1 MEFSYLDTRTPEGWQ
16 EWELVNADVGER
28 GVGVERALAPES
40 VDGDLDAVDVDIDDC
55 RDLYV
60 LDSAGYVYR
69 YDGEKGE
76 MVRLPC
82 LGPEEDG
89 STDPSVLCI
98 TSDTIYVADGASGRI
113 RAISRELLQRRWV
126 SETRFADP
134 VGIVNEGDGV
144 SVLDSGAERG
154 DGRLVRLDGGGAVS
168 SSVSG
173 FASPIDLTIDRA
185 GNRYVLDVERDE
197 KDDGGYA
204 VIKKFPANDSGSERE
219 EVPNGIDYRLE
230 APGQRLSCIAAVDV
244 NEVLAAGARNADGE
258 TTLYRCLIHRN
269 SRETVDSFR
278 RGCSTLVAPRAR
290 VTGDIEE
297 LFAIDESADATE
309 VYRLVGGG
317 KTKRND
323 RTFGYDAQLINRLDS
338 GERGTMWHRLKL
350 DLDLVGRDTQVRLSY
365 YATDE
370 KWLRDSRDLKRVD
383 KIGES
388 YARRLDDEGVT
399 SVSELASL
407 DPSDIADRIDVSK
420 KITGSWPERARKL
433 LVDWSLENVDWR
445 QLSEPNPSDALLES
459 AEGQY
464 LWIKIE
470 LIGNE
475 RSSPR
480 IRSFRAYFP
489 RRSYLRH
496 LPSVYR
502 QDEAAGRFLERFLS
516 MFSSLFTD
524 VGEEIE
530 SVTSYMDPDG
540 IPANGLPW
548 LESWMALET
557 DETWPDSARRE
568 LLSRAPELFKKRGT
582 KAGLLVMLQIYLRH
596 TRPRSAW
603 REALDIDTGAIFE
616 TVNELSEM
624 PEYDDISHTEAKRKL
639 GEHEALR
646 SLSGEPELYQMIAA
660 WSRVVRRERELPD
673 SMVATDYVTEAASDE
688 HGTPRNL
695 IGESDE
701 GSLRYIAE
709 YAVVLGELAE
719 MAGDEDTP
727 EEEVNTDEERERH
740 ENQIRAEREKYENLI
755 RGTADRNVPY
765 LIETPDLDC
774 IDDEGARKPYA
785 DLVGRERGFVV
796 LARPSVDGERMR
808 TVRRIVDSEQPA
820 HAVGRAVRLRPWIQ
834 LGGHSY
840 LGINSGL
847 TKRELVLDR
856 SGLGDESVLDAR
868 EPFGQLGVKSRLDRD
883 SFIS

>member
-1 MEFSYLDTRTPEGWQ
+1 VEFSYLDTRTPAGWQ
-16 EWELVNADVGER
+16 EWKLVNADVGER

-69 YDGEKGE
+69 YDGDEGE

-82 LGPEEDG
+82 LGPGGDG
-89 STDPSVLCI
+89 LTDPCALCV
-98 TSDTIYVADGASGRI
+98 TSDTIYVADGADGRV
-113 RAISRELLQRRWV
+113 RALSRELLQRRWV
-126 SETRFADP
+126 SERRFDDP
-134 VGIVNEGDGV
+134 VGIVGDGEGV
-144 SVLDSGAERG
+144 SVLDAGTDRG
-154 DGRLVRLDGGGAVS
+154 EGRLVRLDGGGAVS

-173 FASPIDLTIDRA
+173 FGAPSDLTIDRA

-197 KDDGGYA
+197 RDDGGYS
-204 VIKKFPANDSGSERE
+204 VIRKFPD
-219 EVPNGIDYRLE
+219 GIDYRLE
-230 APGQRLSCIAAVDV
+230 EPGRRLSCIAAVDV
-244 NEVLAAGARNADGE
+244 NEVLAAGARDAGGG

-269 SRETVDSFR
+269 SREAVDSFG
-278 RGCSTLVAPRAR
+278 RGCSTLVAPRER
-290 VTGDIEE
+290 ETSDVEE
-297 LFAIDESADATE
+297 LFAIDGVAGATE

-317 KTKRND
+317 KTRRND
-323 RTFGYDAQLINRLDS
+323 RTFGYDAQLITRLDS
-338 GERGTMWHRLKL
+338 GERGTRWHRLTL
-350 DLDLVGRDTQVRLSY
+350 DFDLEGRDTQVRVSY

-370 KWLRDSRDLKRVD
+370 KWLRDSSDLQRID
-383 KIGES
+383 RIGES
-388 YARRLDDEGVT
+388 YAHRLEDEGIT

-407 DPSDIADRIDVSK
+407 DPSEITDRIDVSE
-420 KITGSWPERARKL
+420 KITGPWPERARKR
-433 LVDWSLENVDWR
+433 LVDWSLENVEWR
-445 QLSEPNPSDALLES
+445 RLGEPNPSDALLDS

-464 LWIKIE
+464 LWVKIE

-480 IRSFRAYFP
+480 IRGFRAYFP
-489 RRSYLRH
+489 RRSSLRH

-524 VGEEIE
+524 VEAEIE
-530 SVTSYMDPDG
+530 GVTSYMDPEG
-540 IPANGLPW
+540 IPADGLSW

-557 DETWPDSARRE
+557 DETWPESARRE
-568 LLSRAPELFKKRGT
+568 LLSRAPELSKKRGT
-582 KAGLLVMLQIYLRH
+582 KAGLLETLQIYLRH

-603 REALDIDTGAIFE
+603 REALDIDAGAIVE
-616 TVNELSEM
+616 TVTELSEM

-639 GEHEALR
+639 GEREALR
-646 SLSGEPELYQMIAA
+646 SLSGEPELCHMIAA
-660 WSRVVRRERELPD
+660 WSRVLRRERELLD
-673 SMVATDYVTEAASDE
+673 SMDAAGYATEATRDE
-688 HGTPRNL
+688 HGTL
-695 IGESDE
+695 GDLLGESDE

-719 MAGDEDTP
+719 RAADEDTP
-727 EEEVNTDEERERH
+727 EEEVNADAE
-740 ENQIRAEREKYENLI
+740 RAEYESLI
-755 RGTADRNVPY
+755 RETADRNVPY
-765 LIETPDLDC
+765 LVETPDLDC

-796 LARPSVDGERMR
+796 LARSVDGERMR
-808 TVRRIVDSEQPA
+808 TLRRIVDAEQPA
-820 HAVGRAVRLRPWIQ
+820 HAVGRAIRLRPWIR

-840 LGINSGL
+840 LGINSDL

-868 EPFGQLGVKSRLDRD
+868 EPFAQLGVKSRLDRD

>member
-1 MEFSYLDTRTPEGWQ
+1 MEFSYLDTRTPEGWR
-16 EWELVNADVGER
+16 EWELINADVGER

-40 VDGDLDAVDVDIDDC
+40 VDGDLDAVDVDIDEC

-60 LDSAGYVYR
+60 LDASGYVYR
-69 YDGEKGE
+69 YDGEEGE

-89 STDPSVLCI
+89 PTDPCALCI

-113 RAISRELLQRRWV
+113 RAMSRELLQRRWV
-126 SETRFADP
+126 SETRFDDP
-134 VGIVNEGDGV
+134 VGIVGAGDGV
-144 SVLDSGAERG
+144 SVLDSGTERG

-173 FASPIDLTIDRA
+173 LTSPIDITIDRA
-185 GNRYVLDVERDE
+185 GNRYVLDVERD
-197 KDDGGYA
+197 KGDDEGYS
-204 VIKKFPANDSGSERE
+204 VIRKLPANGGGSERGE
-219 EVPNGIDYRLE
+219 GPNGIDYRLE
-230 APGQRLSCIAAVDV
+230 EPGQRLSCIAAIDV
-244 NEVLAAGARNADGE
+244 NEVLAADARNVDGG

-278 RGCSTLVAPRAR
+278 RGCSTLVAPRER
-290 VTGDIEE
+290 ETSDIDE
-297 LFAIDESADATE
+297 LFAIDDVADATE
-309 VYRLVGGG
+309 VYRFVGGG
-317 KTKRND
+317 KTRRND
-323 RTFGYDAQLINRLDS
+323 WTFAYDAQLINRLDS
-338 GERGTMWHRLKL
+338 GERETRWHRLKL
-350 DLDLVGRDTQVRLSY
+350 DLDLGGRGTQVRLSY

-370 KWLRDSRDLKRVD
+370 KWLRDSDDLQRID
-383 KIGES
+383 RIGES
-388 YARRLDDEGVT
+388 YARQLDEMGVK
-399 SVSELASL
+399 SVSDLASL
-407 DPSDIADRIDVSK
+407 DPSDIADRIDVSE
-420 KITGSWPERARKL
+420 KITGPWPERARKL
-433 LVDWSLENVDWR
+433 LVEWSLENAEWR
-445 QLSEPNPSDALLES
+445 QLGKPNPSDALLES

-502 QDEAAGRFLERFLS
+502 QDEVAQQFLERFLS
-516 MFSSLFTD
+516 MFSSVFTD
-524 VGEEIE
+524 VGEEIG
-530 SVTSYMDPDG
+530 SVTSYMDPEG
-540 IPANGLPW
+540 IPPNGLSW

-582 KAGLLVMLQIYLRH
+582 KAGLLEMLQIYLRH

-603 REALDIDTGAIFE
+603 REALDIDAGAIVE
-616 TVNELSEM
+616 TVNELSETS
-624 PEYDDISHTEAKRKL
+624 EYDDISHVEAKRKL

-646 SLSGEPELYQMIAA
+646 SLSGEPELPHMIAA
-660 WSRVVRRERELPD
+660 WSRVVRRERDLLD
-673 SMVATDYVTEAASDE
+673 SMVAADCVTEAARDE
-688 HGTPRNL
+688 LGTPRNL
-695 IGESDE
+695 IEESDE

-719 MAGDEDTP
+719 MVADQATP
-727 EEEVNTDEERERH
+727 EEK
-740 ENQIRAEREKYENLI
+740 ENAEREKEEVNAKREKYESLI
-755 RGTADRNVPY
+755 RETADRNVPY

-774 IDDEGARKPYA
+774 IDDDGARKPYV

-796 LARPSVDGERMR
+796 LARPSIDRERMR

-834 LGGHSY
+834 LGRHSY

-847 TKRELVLDR
+847 RKRELVLDR

-868 EPFGQLGVKSRLDRD
+868 EPFAQLGVKSRLDRD